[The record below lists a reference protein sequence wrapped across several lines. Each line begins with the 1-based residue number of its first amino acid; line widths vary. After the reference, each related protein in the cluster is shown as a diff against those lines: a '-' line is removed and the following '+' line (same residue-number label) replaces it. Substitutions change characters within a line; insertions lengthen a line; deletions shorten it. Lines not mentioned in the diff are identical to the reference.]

1 MRDTTGGGAPRA
13 VVRYLFTGVAATICT
28 VAAMG
33 SWVSLAFSGM
43 SAAGLPSS
51 AARQRRGRVS

>member
-1 MRDTTGGGAPRA
+1 MSASTGSGASRT

-33 SWVSLAFSGM
+33 SWVSLAVGSLG
-43 SAAGLPSS
+43 SAALPVS
-51 AARQRRGRVS
+51 AARQRRGRIR

>member
-1 MRDTTGGGAPRA
+1 MNNPSGSAQR
-13 VVRYLFTGVAATICT
+13 VVARYLFTGVEATICT

-33 SWVSLAFSGM
+33 SWVSLAFAGM
-43 SAAGLPSS
+43 GAAGLTAS

>member
-1 MRDTTGGGAPRA
+1 MSTSTGNGASRA

-33 SWVSLAFSGM
+33 SWVSLAVGSI
-43 SAAGLPSS
+43 GLASLPHSS
-51 AARQRRGRVS
+51 ARRRRGRIG